1 MSAPSALTVAQL
13 NFYVKSL
20 LEGDRNLKNLWIR
33 GELSNFIR
41 NAKSGH
47 CYFSLKD
54 RESSVK
60 AVMFN
65 GRAEALTFVPRD
77 GMQVLL
83 QGRVSLY
90 ERDGQYQFYV
100 DRMLPDGLGALYLEY
115 LRLKET
121 LEREGLFSDKRPLPP
136 YPRTVGVCTSSTG
149 AAVRDVLS
157 VCSRLAPSVS
167 VCVYPCLMQGSET
180 VPSVLRALEYFRNR
194 PETDVVIIAR
204 GGGSYEDLAVFND
217 EPLART
223 VASFPLP
230 VISAIGH
237 ETDVTILDFVSDF
250 RAATPSVAAEVA
262 VGAVPEAA
270 ERLQRAR
277 RSVSAL
283 AEQRLRL
290 ESERLRSLRFRLDP
304 QNTLDLCSQR
314 LDHLDFRL
322 RAALQRQY
330 EARFAQFSRLS
341 ARLTALNPMSV
352 LSRGYALAEK
362 DNLPVRSA
370 SEISEGDRIVLNFED
385 GVIGCVADY
394 KEARKL

>member
-121 LEREGLFSDKRPLPP
+121 LEREGLFEDKRPLPP
-136 YPRTVGVCTSSTG
+136 YPRTIGVCTSSTG

-180 VPSVLRALEYFRNR
+180 VPSVLRALDYFRNR
-194 PETDVVIIAR
+194 PDTDVVIIAR

-223 VASFPLP
+223 VAAFPIP

-262 VGAVPEAA
+262 VGSVPEAS

-277 RSVSAL
+277 RSVSSL

-290 ESERLRSLRFRLDP
+290 EQERLRSLQFRLDP
-304 QNTLDLCSQR
+304 QSALDLCAQR

-330 EARFAQFSRLS
+330 EARFSRFSRLS

-370 SEISEGDRIVLNFED
+370 AEISEGDRLVLNFED
-385 GVIGCVADY
+385 GVIGCVAEY
-394 KEARKL
+394 KETRKL

>member
-217 EPLART
+217 ETLART
-223 VASFPLP
+223 VAAFPLP

-262 VGAVPEAA
+262 VGSVPEAA

-370 SEISEGDRIVLNFED
+370 SEISEGDRLVLNFED

>member
-217 EPLART
+217 ETLART

-304 QNTLDLCSQR
+304 QNTLDLCFQR

>member
-136 YPRTVGVCTSSTG
+136 YPRTIGVCTSSTG

-217 EPLART
+217 ETLART
-223 VASFPLP
+223 VAAFPLP

-262 VGAVPEAA
+262 VGSVPEAA

-370 SEISEGDRIVLNFED
+370 AEISEGDRLVLNFED

>member
-217 EPLART
+217 ETLART
-223 VASFPLP
+223 VAAFPLP

-262 VGAVPEAA
+262 VGSAPEAA

-370 SEISEGDRIVLNFED
+370 AEITEGDRLVLNFED
-385 GVIGCVADY
+385 GVIGCVAEY

>member
-217 EPLART
+217 ETLART
-223 VASFPLP
+223 VAAFPLP

-262 VGAVPEAA
+262 VGAVPEAS

-370 SEISEGDRIVLNFED
+370 SEISEGDRLVLNFED
-385 GVIGCVADY
+385 GVIGCVAEY

>member
-121 LEREGLFSDKRPLPP
+121 LEREGLFEDKRPLPP
-136 YPRTVGVCTSSTG
+136 YPRTIGVCTSSTG

-180 VPSVLRALEYFRNR
+180 VPSVLRALDYFRNR
-194 PETDVVIIAR
+194 PDTDVVIIAR

-217 EPLART
+217 ETLART
-223 VASFPLP
+223 VAAFPIP

-262 VGAVPEAA
+262 VGSVPEAS

-277 RSVSAL
+277 RSVSSL

-290 ESERLRSLRFRLDP
+290 EQERLRSLQFRLDP
-304 QNTLDLCSQR
+304 QNTLDLCAQR

-330 EARFAQFSRLS
+330 EARFSRFSRLS

-370 SEISEGDRIVLNFED
+370 AEISEGDRLVLNFED
-385 GVIGCVADY
+385 GVIGCVAEY
-394 KEARKL
+394 KETRKL

>member
-1 MSAPSALTVAQL
+1 MSAPSSLTVAQL

-33 GELSNFIR
+33 GELSNFVR

-54 RESSVK
+54 RESAVK

-121 LEREGLFSDKRPLPP
+121 LEREGLFEDKRPLPP
-136 YPRTVGVCTSSTG
+136 YPRTIGVCTSSTG

-217 EPLART
+217 ETLART
-223 VASFPLP
+223 VAAFPLP

-262 VGAVPEAA
+262 VGSVPEAA

-304 QNTLDLCSQR
+304 QNALDLCAQR

-330 EARFAQFSRLS
+330 EAHLSQFSRLS

-370 SEISEGDRIVLNFED
+370 SEITEGDRLVLNFED
-385 GVIGCVADY
+385 GVIGCVAEY
-394 KEARKL
+394 KETRKL

>member
-136 YPRTVGVCTSSTG
+136 YPRTIGVCTSSTG

-217 EPLART
+217 ETLART
-223 VASFPLP
+223 VAAFPLP

-262 VGAVPEAA
+262 VGAVPEAV

-370 SEISEGDRIVLNFED
+370 AEITEGDRLVLNFED

-394 KEARKL
+394 KETRKL

>member
-136 YPRTVGVCTSSTG
+136 YPRTIGVCTSSTG

-217 EPLART
+217 ETLART
-223 VASFPLP
+223 VAAFPLP

-262 VGAVPEAA
+262 VGSVPEAA

>member
-136 YPRTVGVCTSSTG
+136 YPRTIGVCTSSTG

-217 EPLART
+217 ETLART
-223 VASFPLP
+223 VAAFPLP

-262 VGAVPEAA
+262 VGSVPEAA

-290 ESERLRSLRFRLDP
+290 ESERFRSLRFRLDP

-370 SEISEGDRIVLNFED
+370 SEISEGDRLVLNFED

>member
-136 YPRTVGVCTSSTG
+136 YPRTIGVCTSSTG

-180 VPSVLRALEYFRNR
+180 VPSILRALEYFRNR

-217 EPLART
+217 ETLART
-223 VASFPLP
+223 VAAFPLP

-262 VGAVPEAA
+262 VGSVPEAA

-370 SEISEGDRIVLNFED
+370 SEISEGDRLVLNFED